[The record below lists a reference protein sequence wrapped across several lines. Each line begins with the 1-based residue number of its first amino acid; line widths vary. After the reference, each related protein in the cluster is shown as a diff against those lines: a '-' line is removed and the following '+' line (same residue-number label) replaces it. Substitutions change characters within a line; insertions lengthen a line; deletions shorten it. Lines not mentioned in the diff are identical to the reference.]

1 MSGIAAIIDLDGGPV
16 EPGLV
21 ERMTAAMSY
30 RGPDGICHWTKGSV
44 ALGHCMLRTTAES
57 LEEAQPLANDDETV
71 ILVLDGYLT
80 NWEDL
85 RGELIAKGA
94 RLRNR
99 SDAELVLR
107 AYETWGEDCPRH
119 IDGEYAFLV
128 WDERR
133 KKAFCVR
140 DHAGLRPLFYIRIR
154 NVLVVASDIAAISE
168 LPGIELTLNRGFMA
182 EMMTGDWIT
191 PAETIW
197 TGVMQLR
204 PAHWLSLGKEAV
216 QYERYWS
223 ASCVPPIRYVRDED
237 YFEHYRSMFAECVR
251 RASRTHLPLAFD
263 VSGGLDS
270 SANFCMAHQ
279 LARQGKILA
288 PQIKG
293 YTFHVDAGTDAD
305 EIEFA
310 RAVGRHLGEEIREI
324 PLFLPGIEW
333 FEAQIRADFDMTT
346 SPNGAMSNNLVS
358 ALVDDGCRV
367 NIDGIGGDQWLDG
380 SPYYY
385 FEQLAERDWKG
396 LVRAFR
402 TDLSALGTGQTV
414 NLLLRCG
421 LYPLLPVPVRS
432 LIRKMRQV
440 RLPGKAPPYYWLSTD
455 MSDIMV
461 ARMKSG
467 NFRSTGTRPADDRGF
482 KVDYPYLSLLFGLLS
497 RQYAKLG
504 CEPRS
509 PMLSRA
515 FIEFS
520 AATPEHIRLRGG
532 ETKFVHRR
540 ALAGILPIEVE
551 ERRTKAQFSLA
562 YEHHSKVFR
571 DLSIGV
577 PQGDLRSFVDPAG
590 LRRLHETRFDND
602 TCKPKGKPL
611 SYHHYREL
619 WAVWVC
625 SRLAALSLDGNG
637 R

>member
-1 MSGIAAIIDLDGGPV
+1 MSGIAAIIDLEGGPV

-21 ERMTAAMSY
+21 ERMTAAMAY
-30 RGPDGICHWTKGSV
+30 RGPDGMCHWAKGSV

-80 NWEDL
+80 NWEGL
-85 RGELIAKGA
+85 RGELVARGV

-107 AYETWGEDCPRH
+107 AYETWGEDCPSH
-119 IDGEYAFLV
+119 IEGEYAFLV
-128 WDERR
+128 WDGRR
-133 KKAFCVR
+133 YKAFCVR
-140 DHAGLRPLFYIRIR
+140 DHAGLRPLFYFRNR
-154 NVLVVASDIAAISE
+154 NVLVVASDIAAIAA
-168 LPGIELTLNRGFMA
+168 LPAIELTLNRGFMA
-182 EMMTGDWIT
+182 EFMADDWVT
-191 PAETIW
+191 RDETIW

-204 PAHWLSLGKEAV
+204 PAHWLSLGKETV

-223 ASCVPPIRYVRDED
+223 ASSASAIRYKRDEE
-237 YFEHYRSMFAECVR
+237 YFEHYRTMFAECVR
-251 RASRTHLPLAFD
+251 RASRTHRPLAFE

-279 LARQGKILA
+279 LARQGRILA

-293 YTFHVDAGTDAD
+293 YTFHVEAGSDAD

-333 FEAQIRADFDMTT
+333 FEKQIRDDADIPPF
-346 SPNGAMSNNLVS
+346 PNAAMSNHLGG
-358 ALVDDGCRV
+358 ALVAEGCRV
-367 NIDGIGGDQWLDG
+367 NINGMGGDQWLDG
-380 SPYYY
+380 SAHYY
-385 FEQLAERDWKG
+385 FEQLTERDWSG

-402 TDLSALGTGQTV
+402 TDLGALGARRTV
-414 NLLLRCG
+414 NLLVRRG
-421 LYPLLPVPVRS
+421 FFPFLPAPVRS
-432 LIRKMRQV
+432 LARTMRRF
-440 RLPGKAPPYYWLSTD
+440 RLPGTATPYYWLSPEL
-455 MSDIMV
+455 SGIM
-461 ARMKSG
+461 ATRLKSG
-467 NFRSTGTRPADDRGF
+467 TIRDNGTRPAVDRGS
-482 KVDYPYLSLLFGLLS
+482 KLDHPYWSLLFGLLS

-504 CEPRS
+504 YEPRS

-532 ETKFVHRR
+532 ETKFIHRR

-551 ERRTKAQFSLA
+551 ERRTKAEFSLA
-562 YEHHSKVFR
+562 YEHHYKVFE
-571 DLSIGV
+571 DLCTGTV
-577 PQGDLRSFVDPAG
+577 QGDLERFVDPAG

-602 TCKPKGKPL
+602 TCQPRGKPL
-611 SYHHYREL
+611 SYHHVREL
-619 WAVWVC
+619 WTAWVC
-625 SRLAALSLDGNG
+625 GATAQVRD